1 MTHNATSM
9 VALSAAPVPMSSGQ
23 DDLLADA
30 AHRLGGLGRGAA
42 TIAGSADDLGVLTD
56 KASQVFGEV
65 QSSLGGM
72 IAANRKI
79 ADRALEGVKKA
90 EKTHT
95 SVRNALDRA
104 GGLADAVER
113 VESGISE
120 VSVALRQVAEASDVI
135 NKIAFQTR
143 IVAFNASVEAVRAG
157 DAGRGFGVVA
167 QAVKDLAQQV
177 GTSSRQIATVIDQ
190 LTDRIKELEQQIQQG
205 DDDSSSSDVKSIVS
219 AAIESFES
227 NFGEVEQLMRETAD
241 SSTENLSL
249 CDRSVETLRTF
260 GGEFSRSVEI
270 IRDIRSESSHLL
282 EMSEDAIE
290 HFSKSGVET
299 EESPFIHAAM
309 ETAAAISQR
318 FEAAIEEGEITL
330 AELFDERYKP
340 IAGSNPLQHMSSFV
354 GFTDAVLP
362 EIQEPILSLSPL
374 VTFCAAVDRNA
385 FLPTHNLKFSQP
397 QGRDP
402 VQNAANS
409 RNRRIFN
416 DRTGLRAAKNK
427 STFLLQTYRREMSA
441 GVYVLMKDVS
451 APIWVQ
457 GKHWGGLRI
466 GYRFAD

>member
-1 MTHNATSM
+1 MKQGSTSL
-9 VALSAAPVPMSSGQ
+9 VASSSNDVQQGSGNEK
-23 DDLLADA
+23 LLADA
-30 AHRLGGLGRGAA
+30 AHRLSGLGRGAA
-42 TIAGSADDLGVLTD
+42 AIAGSADDLGVLTE
-56 KASQVFGEV
+56 KASKVFGDL
-65 QSSLGGM
+65 QGSLGSM
-72 IAANRKI
+72 MSANRRI

-90 EKTHT
+90 EMTHT

-113 VESGISE
+113 VESGITD
-120 VSVALRQVAEASDVI
+120 VSGALRQVAEASDVI

-177 GTSSRQIATVIDQ
+177 GASSRQIATVIDE
-190 LTDRIKELEQQIQQG
+190 LTERIKDLEEQIHRG
-205 DDDSSSSDVKSIVS
+205 DDESDSVNAKTIVS
-219 AAIESFES
+219 EAIESFET
-227 NFGEVEQLMRETAD
+227 NFGEVEQLMRETAN
-241 SSTENLSL
+241 SSSENLAL
-249 CDRSVETLRTF
+249 CELSVSTLKTF
-260 GGEFSRSVEI
+260 GNEFGRSVEI
-270 IRDIRSESSHLL
+270 IRDIRGESSHLL

-290 HFSKSGVET
+290 QFAKTGVET
-299 EESPFIHAAM
+299 EDTPFIHAAM

-318 FEAAIEEGEITL
+318 FEEGLARGDITL
-330 AELFDERYKP
+330 GELFDDRYKP
-340 IAGSNPLQHMSSFV
+340 IAGSNPQQFLSQFV

-362 EIQEPILSLSPL
+362 EFQEAMLDMSPL

-397 QGRDP
+397 QGKDP
-402 VQNAANS
+402 VKNAATS

-427 STFLLQTYRREMSA
+427 STFLLQTYRREMGA
-441 GVYVLMKDVS
+441 GEYVLMKDVS

-466 GYRFAD
+466 GYRFAE